1 MISLKMEVP
10 NRLTSA
16 EKWNSLFD
24 IGRIL
29 LASLK
34 ENGISSLVDLF
45 ENGNVSLVYVLEN
58 GSFM

>member
-45 ENGNVSLVYVLEN
+45 ENGNVSLVYV
-58 GSFM
+58 